1 MTDRNNWQAAVAR
14 TVEAMGY
21 DTVDVERSTGGLLR
35 VTIDRVPGRT
45 YATGG
50 GAETEGGTGVLGVTI
65 EDCEAVTHQ
74 LLYALEVDHVAY
86 ERLEVSSP
94 GLDRPLRKEADVA
107 RFVGE
112 AAEVTLKAPL
122 AGRRKYRG
130 LLAAREGGWRLLL
143 DEKVGSKRD
152 SRERSTRK
160 PSTGKALASTAASP
174 VGESVSAGDTVQ
186 TLDFEWHEVRDARL
200 VPVVDFKGRARSARD
215 ETGGGGGL
223 QR

>member
-1 MTDRNNWQAAVAR
+1 VTDRSNWQAAVAR

-35 VTIDRVPGRT
+35 VTIDRVPGRV

-50 GAETEGGTGVLGVTI
+50 GSEAGPSVLGVTI

-74 LLYALEVDHVAY
+74 LQYALEVDHVAY

-94 GLDRPLRKEADVA
+94 GLDRPLRKETDVA

-122 AGRRKYRG
+122 AGRRKFRG
-130 LLAAREGGWRLLL
+130 LLAARDGGWRLLL
-143 DEKVGSKRD
+143 DDKVGTQLD
-152 SRERSTRK
+152 SRDRVRKGSTTRAQA
-160 PSTGKALASTAASP
+160 PIASS
-174 VGESVSAGDTVQ
+174 DTVQ

-215 ETGGGGGL
+215 ETDGGGGL